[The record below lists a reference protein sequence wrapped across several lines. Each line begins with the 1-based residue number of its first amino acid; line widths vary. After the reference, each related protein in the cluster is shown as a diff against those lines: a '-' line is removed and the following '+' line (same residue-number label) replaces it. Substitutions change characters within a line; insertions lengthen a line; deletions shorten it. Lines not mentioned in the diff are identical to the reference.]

1 MKDIFESLK
10 EVLEDRNANKVI
22 RNAPMAEHTS
32 YKTGGK
38 ADFLLLPESEKD
50 LKKLLGFLKE
60 KGVRTRGFFKP
71 DSKKSLSPVRMTS
84 AFA

>member
-22 RNAPMAEHTS
+22 RNAPMAEYTS

-50 LKKLLGFLKE
+50 LKKA
-60 KGVRTRGFFKP
+60 VIDR
-71 DSKKSLSPVRMTS
+71 KSVV
-84 AFA
+84 